1 MATFDFSLGNIES
14 HESQPIQWR
23 FALNETILATTYM
36 ASIGNVEEPFK
47 VPLGA
52 RRVENAFMGAGVYK
66 DVKVDGRAVFRFV
79 WNNSGA
85 DIEKGDLIQRRALQA
100 ITNLDSGGTSYATKA
115 SAFTANKEFGGLVQ
129 VGDDAGA
136 AGAVPE
142 GEYAKIYKND
152 ANTIYFQPDLSA
164 ALVVNDDLNIIYH
177 SHVVAGAA
185 GATPADSPMVA
196 IVAIPDGYM
205 GWACEQADA
214 VEANAVAAGTAITV
228 GKGLIAGTS
237 LLTNGSSSALSLILA
252 YALFA
257 LATDTVTRK
266 LMVKFGVGSLG
277 ASA

>member
-1 MATFDFSLGNIES
+1 MATYDFSLGNIEA
-14 HESQPIQWR
+14 HEFQPIQWR
-23 FALNETILATTYM
+23 FDLDETILATTYL
-36 ASIGNVEEPFK
+36 ASIGNVEDPFK
-47 VPLGA
+47 IPLGA

-66 DVKVDGRAVFRFV
+66 NVKVDGRAVFRFV

-85 DIEKGDLIQRRALQA
+85 DIAKGALIQRRAKQNVTDL
-100 ITNLDSGGTSYATKA
+100 TSGGTSYATKTA
-115 SAFTANKEFGGLVQ
+115 NFTADKEFGGLVQ
-129 VGDDAGA
+129 VLDDAAAAGA
-136 AGAVPE
+136 APE

-164 ALVVNDDLNIIYH
+164 ALVVSDDLDIIYH

-196 IVAIPDGYM
+196 VVAIPNGYM

-214 VEANAVAAGTAITV
+214 VEANVVAAGTAITV

-257 LATDTVTRK
+257 LSTDTVARK